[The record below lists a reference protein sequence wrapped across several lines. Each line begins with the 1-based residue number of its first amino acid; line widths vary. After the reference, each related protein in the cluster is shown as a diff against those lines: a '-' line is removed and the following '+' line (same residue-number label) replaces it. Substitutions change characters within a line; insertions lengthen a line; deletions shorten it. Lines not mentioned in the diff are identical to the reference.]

1 MASLR
6 PHFDISIVIEDK
18 PGMIASMATIP
29 ADEKIN
35 IKDIEILKIREG
47 DAGTMRLAFENAKDR
62 EAALLLLAQNSFD
75 AVKRM

>member
-1 MASLR
+1 VASLR

-18 PGMIASMATIP
+18 PGMIASIATIL

-47 DAGTMRLAFENAKDR
+47 DAGTMRLAFETAKDR